1 MSASSAFVLVQALA
15 GGEAM
20 TDGLNVQQEPL
31 LACVGADKHLVAR
44 CAAPGCERAAP
55 CDPTHWVAQG
65 LGGLPLRAF
74 SERLRCVCGGRRAEL
89 VVASGPLP
97 ERAGGDVYVFR

>member
-1 MSASSAFVLVQALA
+1 MSDSSAFVPFLEVVM
-15 GGEAM
+15 GEA
-20 TDGLNVQQEPL
+20 GIGQKPL
-31 LACVGADKHLVAR
+31 LACVGMDKHLVAR
-44 CAAPGCERAAP
+44 CASPGCERAAP

-74 SERLRCVCGGRRAEL
+74 SERMRCVCGGRRAEL
-89 VVASGPLP
+89 TVASGPLP